1 MIGVG
6 AGDEAVREHIRKS
19 GRSKASVDA
28 VITGEGSGFADVEV
42 AMSGTGLVWE
52 NGFSRAAGRESPGS
66 SPVGF
71 AKMTLDI
78 EAKMASESDSCSRN
92 RNSRW
97 MTNVLEVMM
106 LEDIA
111 WEV

>member
-1 MIGVG
+1 
-6 AGDEAVREHIRKS
+6 
-19 GRSKASVDA
+19 
-28 VITGEGSGFADVEV
+28 
-42 AMSGTGLVWE
+42 
-52 NGFSRAAGRESPGS
+52 
-66 SPVGF
+66 
-71 AKMTLDI
+71 MTLDI

-111 WEV
+111 